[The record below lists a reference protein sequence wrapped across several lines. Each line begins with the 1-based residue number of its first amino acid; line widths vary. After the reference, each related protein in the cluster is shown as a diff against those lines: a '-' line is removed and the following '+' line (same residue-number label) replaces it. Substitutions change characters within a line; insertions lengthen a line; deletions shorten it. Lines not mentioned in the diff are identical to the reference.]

1 MKENNK
7 SLVNT
12 VFAIGVLGLTAFG
25 GVTLFGINFNETYE
39 AQRLPTRE
47 EKMDDANIAK
57 GEKKDNADLD
67 AKNKGDSAM
76 NNGDYLKAIHFYS
89 AISDDSAVVSNKMEL
104 VDMAT
109 EKYISYT
116 LSEVDHRLDNDDFN
130 QSRNLIK
137 EALKE
142 VYENEELSNKLAYV
156 SLREELHSL
165 TVKEKPETIIN
176 FINDRADVFGNDK
189 KVTEI
194 YVDAKNDY
202 LSNVISDSNK
212 SIENHE
218 YDAARNM
225 LDSAEELIG
234 TNSKISDQRININKK
249 EIDYNISS
257 FKNKEDW
264 YGLYQYINSLDE
276 ALKNDKN
283 YDLKGA
289 RNKLI
294 DTGIST
300 SKKYLKE
307 KNYDLARTALSDL
320 VQIIGNDD
328 KIDSQ
333 YELIDKTIIQDNISE
348 IKSKELWRNLIDYLN
363 GLSDIDNYKSDYSNA
378 VTKYKASILDEA
390 KELIQS
396 GDYDSAY
403 NNVLLPAYDIL
414 SDDEEYIKLY
424 EECSNGI

>member
-7 SLVNT
+7 STIGTAL
-12 VFAIGVLGLTAFG
+12 AIGAISLTFG
-25 GVTLFGINFNETYE
+25 GVTIFGINFNETYE
-39 AQRLPTRE
+39 AQRLPTKE

-89 AISDDSAVVSNKMEL
+89 TISDDSAVVSNKMEL

-116 LSEVDHRLDNDDFN
+116 LSEVDNRLDNDDFN

-176 FINDRADVFGNDK
+176 FINDRADIFGSDK
-189 KVTEI
+189 KVSEI

-234 TNSKISDQRININKK
+234 TDSKISDQRININKK
-249 EIDYNISS
+249 EIDYNLRVKS
-257 FKNKEDW
+257 
-264 YGLYQYINSLDE
+264 LYH
-276 ALKNDKN
+276 
-283 YDLKGA
+283 
-289 RNKLI
+289 
-294 DTGIST
+294 
-300 SKKYLKE
+300 
-307 KNYDLARTALSDL
+307 
-320 VQIIGNDD
+320 
-328 KIDSQ
+328 
-333 YELIDKTIIQDNISE
+333 
-348 IKSKELWRNLIDYLN
+348 
-363 GLSDIDNYKSDYSNA
+363 
-378 VTKYKASILDEA
+378 
-390 KELIQS
+390 
-396 GDYDSAY
+396 
-403 NNVLLPAYDIL
+403 
-414 SDDEEYIKLY
+414 
-424 EECSNGI
+424 